1 MSDVSGVAKAHVT
14 ELQEKLKEEK
24 YLGSEWDLHRQLLRC
39 AHATTNGGAGDIR
52 ILSENVGML
61 TATYV
66 QDRIRHPA
74 VCPVTPLIT
83 TDADGHKVMPW
94 EAKRSPAGTFLS
106 YDFKNK
112 RLMTGGLVSVILA
125 LAILFAAFRWLSS
138 SVSGSIKE
146 SVNAA
151 IRVQIQK
158 TLATAPYEAAPGGGD
173 SAN

>member
-1 MSDVSGVAKAHVT
+1 MSDITGVAKAHVT

-94 EAKRSPAGTFLS
+94 EGKNRQTGSFLTF
-106 YDFKNK
+106 DIKNK
-112 RLMTGGLVSVILA
+112 RVITGGLVSVILA
-125 LAILFAAFRWLSS
+125 VGTVAFGFRWLSA
-138 SVSGSIKE
+138 SVSGTIKE

-151 IRVQIQK
+151 IRVQVNRA
-158 TLATAPYEAAPGGGD
+158 LADLPYEAPTAD
-173 SAN
+173 AKHKE